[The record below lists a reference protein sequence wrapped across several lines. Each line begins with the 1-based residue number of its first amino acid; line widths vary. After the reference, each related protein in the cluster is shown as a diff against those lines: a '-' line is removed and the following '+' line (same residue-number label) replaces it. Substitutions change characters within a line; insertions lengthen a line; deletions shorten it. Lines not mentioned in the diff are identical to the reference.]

1 MAHAICALT
10 SRERKTVLVLR
21 VEPIE
26 DPLAAGCPCCS
37 EGGLRGFVYD
47 DEQPHAVYF
56 AESGG
61 MGTKPVVLIGVA
73 AGRWA
78 EDAPME
84 ERVCFVFACTKGAAE
99 IDAKPTIPYLLA
111 FPEFKQLGLGVE
123 PEDAERHP
131 MFGAMRATLDA
142 IVAQDARLA
151 HLRPGRAGSR
161 FVAD

>member
-1 MAHAICALT
+1 M
-10 SRERKTVLVLR
+10 VLR

-26 DPLAAGCPCCS
+26 DPLAPGCPCCS

-78 EDAPME
+78 QDAPME
-84 ERVCFVFACTKGAAE
+84 ERACLVFACTKGTADV
-99 IDAKPTIPYLLA
+99 DAKPTIPHLLA
-111 FPEFKQLGLGVE
+111 FPEFKQLGVGVE
-123 PEDAERHP
+123 PENAERHP
-131 MFGAMRATLDA
+131 MYAAMRTTLDA
-142 IVAQDARLA
+142 IIAQDARLA
-151 HLRPGRAGSR
+151 HLRPGRAASR